1 MWRGYVEG
9 QRMLNEES
17 RSKISVARDLS
28 RSDRYNYTDYE
39 EEGEADELER
49 YIDAPIRKFQNPT
62 L

>member
-1 MWRGYVEG
+1 
-9 QRMLNEES
+9 MLNEES